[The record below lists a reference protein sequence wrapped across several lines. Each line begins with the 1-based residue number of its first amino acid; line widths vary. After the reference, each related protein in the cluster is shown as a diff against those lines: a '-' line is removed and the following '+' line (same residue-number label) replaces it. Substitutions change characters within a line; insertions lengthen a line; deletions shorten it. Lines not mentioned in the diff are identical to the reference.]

1 MGDYVSISKADWD
14 NALKLL
20 VQKYAFYAPV
30 NSGENID
37 YKIISEENIPA
48 IIYNTPKPT
57 TPLKLFMNPVKQLVS
72 GNPEKQQQII
82 CGVPA
87 CDLMALNLL
96 DEMYLDNDYTDIF
109 YKSNRERSILIGTD
123 CFSSLEHCHCVS
135 ANINPFPEKNQ
146 DLSLARVNG
155 NMLLAAKT
163 EKGETLLKEIASS
176 TTSRKINF
184 QEQEYLTQQ
193 RTKVKEELKNK
204 NKDLPGYSASGDL
217 IKKSSESIWKKY
229 AETCVACGACATIC
243 PTCTCFLLIDKP
255 AFEKI
260 KQLDACQYPAFEKV
274 AAGEDPLKESF
285 KRFRNR
291 YLCKY
296 IWKPEHFD
304 AIACTGCGRCIE
316 CCIGDIN
323 KNELLTELAQAQ

>member
-1 MGDYVSISKADWD
+1 MEDYVSISKADWD

-30 NSGENID
+30 NSGKNID

-72 GNPEKQQQII
+72 GNPQKQQQII

-217 IKKSSESIWKKY
+217 IKKSPESIWKKY
-229 AETCVACGACATIC
+229 AESCVACGACATIC
-243 PTCTCFLLIDKP
+243 
-255 AFEKI
+255 
-260 KQLDACQYPAFEKV
+260 
-274 AAGEDPLKESF
+274 
-285 KRFRNR
+285 
-291 YLCKY
+291 
-296 IWKPEHFD
+296 
-304 AIACTGCGRCIE
+304 
-316 CCIGDIN
+316 
-323 KNELLTELAQAQ
+323 